1 VESNGAE
8 VYTKYIRRLVQ
19 TNQSTIFSSSNRP
32 ADGTYQALLDEVH
45 KCNSDPHYAYKLAE
59 ALDTTEGDLFRDFD
73 LSTFINHFD
82 LNPLSKTSLA
92 LAFKNASKVDL
103 RTKGDPPTQTSPVYL
118 TNSRAPSS
126 RSYSF

>member
-1 VESNGAE
+1 MHLQLVESNGSE

-19 TNQSTIFSSSNRP
+19 SNQSTIFSNNNRP
-32 ADGTYQALLDEVH
+32 ADGTYQALLDEIRR
-45 KCNSDPHYAYKLAE
+45 CNSDPEYAYKIAE

-73 LSTFINHFD
+73 LSTFLNHFD

-103 RTKGDPPTQTSPVYL
+103 RTKG
-118 TNSRAPSS
+118 R
-126 RSYSF
+126 